1 MTYDSKAMAA
11 KDKAHVWHHIT
22 QHSQFEMTDP
32 LIITEGKGLR
42 VRDINGNEYL
52 DAVSGGVWS
61 VNVGYGEKRIV
72 DAISEQ
78 NMKMCYFAGTVGT
91 IPSIELSKMLI
102 DRMPGLNRVYLCPSG
117 SEANEKAFKMVRQR
131 AALKFG
137 GKKHKILYRDRDY
150 HGTTIATLSAGGQEE
165 RRMQYGPYTPGF
177 VKFEHCSCYRC
188 PFGKTYG
195 ACDIDCA
202 RTVEDHILRE
212 GPENV
217 GGVIVEPVV
226 AGGGVLVPVKE
237 YFPMLREIC
246 TKYDVWLILDEV
258 VCGLGRTGEWF
269 GYQHYGIVPD
279 IVTTAK
285 GLASSYAPLAAL
297 MTTEAVFQEFL
308 ADPAETDA
316 YFRDISTYGGC
327 AGAAAAGV
335 ANLEV
340 IQEDN
345 LVTNSKEL
353 GAYLLEQLKAKLDG
367 HKNVGQVRGL
377 GLFAGV
383 ELVEDL
389 ESKTPMHESKLMA
402 IVGDCM
408 KNGVIIGRTNRS
420 LPNQNNTL
428 AMSPA
433 LPATKADID
442 QITDAVANGIHTVL
456 GK

>member
-1 MTYDSKAMAA
+1 MDNRELVA

-22 QHSQFEMTDP
+22 QHKPFRENDP
-32 LIITEGKGLR
+32 LVIAEGRGLR
-42 VRDINGNEYL
+42 VWDINGREYL
-52 DAVSGGVWS
+52 DALSGGVWS

-72 DAISEQ
+72 DAMGEQ
-78 NMKMCYFAGTVGT
+78 NMKMCYFAGTVGNV
-91 IPSIELSKMLI
+91 PGIELSGMLI
-102 DRMPGLNRVYLCPSG
+102 NKMPGLSRVYLSPSG

-150 HGTTIATLSAGGQEE
+150 HGTTITTLSAGGQEE

-177 VKFEHCSCYRC
+177 VKFEHCCCYRC

-202 RTVEDHILRE
+202 GTVEDHILRE

-217 GGVIVEPVV
+217 GGVIVEPIV
-226 AGGGVLVPVKE
+226 AGGGILVPPKE

-246 TKYDVWLILDEV
+246 DRYDVWLILDEV
-258 VCGLGRTGEWF
+258 VCGLGRTGKWF

-285 GLASSYAPLAAL
+285 GLASSYAPLAAT
-297 MTTEAVFQEFL
+297 MTTEKVFEEFL
-308 ADPAETDA
+308 ADPSEIDA

-335 ANLEV
+335 ANLRV
-340 IQEDN
+340 IEDDN
-345 LVTNSKEL
+345 LVDNSREL
-353 GAYLLEQLKAKLDG
+353 GAYLLEQLDEKLGD
-367 HKNVGQVRGL
+367 HKNVGEIRGL

-383 ELVEDL
+383 ELVEDRA
-389 ESKTPMHESKLMA
+389 TRAPMPEGILMK

-408 KNGVIIGRTNRS
+408 KNGVIVGRTNRS
-420 LPNQNNTL
+420 LPNQNNILT
-428 AMSPA
+428 MSPA
-433 LPATKADID
+433 LIAAAEDID
-442 QITDAVANGIHTVL
+442 RITDVITASVTTVL
-456 GK
+456 GR